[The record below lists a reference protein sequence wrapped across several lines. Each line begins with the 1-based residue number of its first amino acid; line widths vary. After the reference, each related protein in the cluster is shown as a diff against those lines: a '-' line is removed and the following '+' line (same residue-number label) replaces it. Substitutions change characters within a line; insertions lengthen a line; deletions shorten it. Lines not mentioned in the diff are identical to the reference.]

1 MRKKYSIPVSKPS
14 IVLILT
20 VVLTFIFSASPVL
33 SQGRPRGY
41 LFIIGGGTR
50 PEPVMKR
57 FVEMASRAG
66 SGRIVI
72 LPMASAT
79 PDETGRSLVEEFKQ
93 LGAREVAYYNF
104 TRKEAENY
112 SNARLLA
119 ESGGIFFSGGVQTR
133 ITEAILDTPIHNMI
147 KELYQKGAVIGG
159 TSAGAAVMSE
169 LMITGDEVRKPEEG
183 HEFETIE
190 AGNVIVARGLGLIKS
205 AIIDQHFATR
215 KRHNRLI
222 SIIAGHPELLGLGI
236 DEATAIIVNPDE
248 TFDVL
253 GYRNVIVYDSGRA
266 RVEVRGDRALS
277 IRGMI
282 MHVLLEG
289 ERFDLK
295 KRRPL

>member
-1 MRKKYSIPVSKPS
+1 MSKKQFGLALKPA
-14 IVLILT
+14 IGAILT
-20 VVLTFIFSASPVL
+20 FFLALIFLVSPAL
-33 SQGRPRGY
+33 AQGRPRGY

-50 PEPVMKR
+50 PEPMMKR
-57 FVEMASRAG
+57 FVDLASRTG
-66 SGRIVI
+66 SGRIVV

-93 LGAREVAYYNF
+93 LGAKEVAYYNF
-104 TRKEAENY
+104 SRKEAENY

-133 ITEAILDTPIHNMI
+133 VTEAILDTPIHNMI

-159 TSAGAAVMSE
+159 TSAGAAAMSE

-222 SIIAGHPELLGLGI
+222 SLIAGHPELVGVGI

-248 TFDVL
+248 TFEVV

-266 RVEVRGDRALS
+266 QVEVRGDKALS
-277 IRGMI
+277 IRGML

>member
-1 MRKKYSIPVSKPS
+1 MKPGRIRTS
-14 IVLILT
+14 RYFTGALLLAILLLLAT
-20 VVLTFIFSASPVL
+20 GLTQAQP
-33 SQGRPRGY
+33 RPKGY
-41 LFIIGGGTR
+41 LFIIGGGDR
-50 PEPVMKR
+50 PEKMMKR
-57 FVEMASRAG
+57 FVEMASRSG
-66 SGRIVI
+66 SGRIVV

-93 LGAREVAYYNF
+93 LGAKEVAYYNF
-104 TRKEAENY
+104 NRKEAENY

-147 KELYQKGAVIGG
+147 RELYQKGAVVGG
-159 TSAGAAVMSE
+159 TSAGAAVLSE

-190 AGNVIVARGLGLIKS
+190 SGNVIVARGLGLIKS

-222 SIIAGHPELLGLGI
+222 SIIAGHPEIVGVGI
-236 DEATAIIVNPDE
+236 DESTAIIVNPDE
-248 TFDVL
+248 TFEVI
-253 GYRNVIVYDSGRA
+253 GYRNVIIYDSARA
-266 RVEVRGDRALS
+266 QVEVRGDRALS
-277 IRGMI
+277 IRNLV

-289 ERFDLK
+289 ERYDLK

>member
-1 MRKKYSIPVSKPS
+1 MMDRKPITPALKLSTGL
-14 IVLILT
+14 VLI
-20 VVLTFIFSASPVL
+20 FIMLVMAVNPAAG
-33 SQGRPRGY
+33 QGRARGH

-50 PEPVMKR
+50 PEPMMKR

-66 SGRIVI
+66 SGRIVV

-93 LGAREVAYYNF
+93 LGAREVVYYNF

-147 KELYQKGAVIGG
+147 RELYQKGTVIGG
-159 TSAGAAVMSE
+159 TSAGAAALSE

-190 AGNVIVARGLGLIKS
+190 SGNVIVARGLGLIRS

-222 SIIAGHPELLGLGI
+222 SIIAGHPEIVGLGI

-248 TFDVL
+248 TFEVV

-266 RVEVRGDRALS
+266 QVEVRGDRALS
-277 IRGMI
+277 IRGLI

-289 ERFDLK
+289 ERYDLK

>member
-1 MRKKYSIPVSKPS
+1 MKKSKKICP
-14 IVLILT
+14 INNLLGLILIL
-20 VVLTFIFSASPVL
+20 VIFFSSSWPVL
-33 SQGRPRGY
+33 GQARPRGY
-41 LFIIGGGTR
+41 LFIIGGGSR
-50 PEPVMKR
+50 PESLMNR
-57 FVEMASRAG
+57 FVELATKSG
-66 SGRIVI
+66 SGRIVV

-79 PDETGRSLVEEFKQ
+79 PDETGRNLVEEFLQ
-93 LGAREVAYYNF
+93 LGAKEAVYYNF
-104 TRKEAENY
+104 TRREAEQY

-119 ESGGIFFSGGVQTR
+119 ESSGIFFSGGVQTR
-133 ITEAILDTPIHNMI
+133 ITEAILDTPIHKMI

-190 AGNVIVARGLGLIKS
+190 SGNIIVSRGLGLINS

-222 SIIAGHPELLGLGI
+222 SIIAGHPELLGIGI
-236 DEATAIIVNPDE
+236 DESTAIIVYPDE
-248 TFDVL
+248 TFEVI
-253 GYRNVIVYDSGRA
+253 GSKNVIIYDAKKSKI
-266 RVEVRGDRALS
+266 EVRRDKAIS
-277 IRGMI
+277 IRGLT

>member
-1 MRKKYSIPVSKPS
+1 MDRKPITPALKLSTGL
-14 IVLILT
+14 VLI
-20 VVLTFIFSASPVL
+20 FIMLVMAVNPAAG
-33 SQGRPRGY
+33 QGRARGH

-50 PEPVMKR
+50 PEPMMKR

-66 SGRIVI
+66 SGRIVV

-93 LGAREVAYYNF
+93 LGAREVVYYNF

-147 KELYQKGAVIGG
+147 RELYQKGTVIGG
-159 TSAGAAVMSE
+159 TSAGAAALSE

-190 AGNVIVARGLGLIKS
+190 SGNVIVARGLGLIRS

-222 SIIAGHPELLGLGI
+222 SIIAGHPEIVGLGI

-248 TFDVL
+248 TFEVV

-266 RVEVRGDRALS
+266 QVEVRGDRALS
-277 IRGMI
+277 IRGLI

-289 ERFDLK
+289 ERYDLK

>member
-1 MRKKYSIPVSKPS
+1 MRKKHSNPVSRLS
-14 IVLILT
+14 IVLILA
-20 VVLTFIFSASPVL
+20 VVLALIYLVSPAQA
-33 SQGRPRGY
+33 QGRPRGY

-50 PEPVMKR
+50 PEPMMKR

-66 SGRIVI
+66 SGRIVV

-119 ESGGIFFSGGVQTR
+119 ESGGIFFTGGVQTR
-133 ITEAILDTPIHNMI
+133 IIEAILDTPIHNMI

-248 TFDVL
+248 TLEVI
-253 GYRNVIVYDSGRA
+253 GYRNVIVYDSSRA
-266 RVEVRGDRALS
+266 RVEVRGDKALS